1 MTSPIAAYSAG
12 WSVVEVLK
20 WLDFNDFQH
29 FGNGLMA
36 ILRRCDTPRFACSE
50 DSRLIV
56 AVCDTGAT
64 RRGLH
69 VGQIRV

>member
-1 MTSPIAAYSAG
+1 MTSPIAAYSAS

-50 DSRLIV
+50 DSRIV
-56 AVCDTGAT
+56 KRVVT
-64 RRGLH
+64 RKR
-69 VGQIRV
+69 

>member
-1 MTSPIAAYSAG
+1 M
-12 WSVVEVLK
+12 LK

-50 DSRLIV
+50 DSRIV
-56 AVCDTGAT
+56 KRVVT
-64 RRGLH
+64 RKR
-69 VGQIRV
+69 